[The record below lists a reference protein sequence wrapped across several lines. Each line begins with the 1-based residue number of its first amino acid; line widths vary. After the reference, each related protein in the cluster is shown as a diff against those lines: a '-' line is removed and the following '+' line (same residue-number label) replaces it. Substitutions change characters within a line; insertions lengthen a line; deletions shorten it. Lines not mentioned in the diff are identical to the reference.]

1 MQSGKCSYNMEGYF
15 NFGLNDWCSKSL
27 KAIFCK
33 LALGFVV
40 YNIWCTRNEIKH
52 AGHPSSEEQLL
63 KKILWEIRAKVVGKG
78 KFPKN
83 EENLGLC
90 SLWNLP
96 ADILC

>member
-1 MQSGKCSYNMEGYF
+1 LFDEISHRGISP
-15 NFGLNDWCSKSL
+15 
-27 KAIFCK
+27 
-33 LALGFVV
+33 
-40 YNIWCTRNEIKH
+40 NEITCTIVSGLCQVKRLD
-52 AGHPSSEEQLL
+52 EL
-63 KKILWEIRAKVVGKG
+63 KILWEIRARVVGKG